1 MAIDRDLLRWNG
13 WGRKQDGFELSE
25 ARKTALLS
33 GLAERLGGALTPL
46 PPAAAL
52 EQVRM
57 PRSRL
62 APSALAALERAL
74 GRERVSQ
81 SDRERAQHAAGKSF
95 ADTLR
100 LRDGRLEHAPDAVAY
115 PHDAESVQKLLEV
128 ARSEALAIVPF
139 GGGTSVVGGV
149 EPLLPAGKKAVVTL
163 DTTRLDR
170 LLAID
175 EESLTATFQA
185 GIDGPSL
192 EAELSAR
199 GFTLG
204 HFPQSFEH
212 STLGGW
218 IAARSS
224 GQQSDGYGGIDA
236 LLVSVRLVTPRGEIV
251 TLTVPRHAAGPDL
264 KELIL
269 GSEGTLGVIVEA
281 TLRIAKKPTVQDIQ
295 GMLFRDFS
303 AGVRTIRAWMAQGLP
318 MTMMR
323 LSDARETELSLLLRH
338 DPEKRFDAGELLF
351 AGAEKLG
358 YAGNRALMLFGIEGD
373 DRTRVSAQMLRAQAA
388 GLSEGGIP
396 LGKKPGES
404 WKKERFRNPY
414 LRDFLLDQGVA
425 IDTMETAFEWSKLL
439 AGHASVLQKMNAAAR
454 EHAGGG
460 IAMGHV
466 SHSYHDGACVYFIVI
481 YRVDAQRALQQWR
494 AIKDATTRAIVEAGG
509 TLSHHH
515 GVGTDHA
522 AFLPAEKGALGMD
535 VLRALK
541 RELDPE
547 NLMNPGKLL

>member
-13 WGRKQDGFELSE
+13 WGKRHEAFELSE
-25 ARKTALLS
+25 ARKAALLR
-33 GLAERLGGALTPL
+33 GLSERLGVTLRAL
-46 PPAAAL
+46 PPAAGI
-52 EQVRM
+52 EQVKL
-57 PRSRL
+57 PPSRL
-62 APSALAALERAL
+62 SQAALAALEAAV
-74 GRERVSQ
+74 GKERVST
-81 SDRERAQHAAGKSF
+81 SDRERAHHAAGKSF

-100 LRDGRLEHAPDAVAY
+100 LRDGKLERAPDAVVY
-115 PHDAESVQKLLEV
+115 PHDARALPRLLQV
-128 ARSEALAIVPF
+128 AHEHALAIVPF

-149 EPLLPAGKKAVVTL
+149 EPLLPAGKEAVVTL

-170 LLAID
+170 LLSLD
-175 EESLTATFQA
+175 EESLTATFEA

-192 EAELSAR
+192 EAQLGAR
-199 GFTLG
+199 GYTLG

-224 GQQSDGYGGIDA
+224 GQQSDGYGGIDS
-236 LLVSVRLVTPRGEIV
+236 LLVSVRLCTPRGELV

-264 KELIL
+264 KELVL

-281 TLRIAKKPTVQDIQ
+281 TVRISKKPLVQDIQ
-295 GMLFRDFS
+295 AMLFRDFA
-303 AGVRTIRAWMAQGLP
+303 AGVRAIRGFRAAGLP

-358 YAGNRALMLFGIEGD
+358 WAGERALLLFGVEGD
-373 DRTRVSAQMLRAQAA
+373 DRARVSAHMLRAQAM
-388 GLSEGGIP
+388 GVSEGGIP

-404 WKKERFRNPY
+404 WKRDRFRNPY

-425 IDTMETAFEWSKLL
+425 IDTMETAFEWSKL
-439 AGHASVLQKMNAAAR
+439 AQGHARVIENMNRAAR

-460 IAMGHV
+460 IAMGHL
-466 SHSYHDGACVYFIVI
+466 SHSYHDGACLYFLVI
-481 YRVDAQRALQQWR
+481 YPVDASRALTQWR
-494 AIKDATTRAIVEAGG
+494 AIKDATTQAMVDAGG
-509 TLSHHH
+509 TISHHH

-522 AFLPAEKGALGMD
+522 AFLPREKGKVGMG

-541 RELDPE
+541 QELDPD
-547 NLMNPGKLL
+547 NIMNPGKLL